1 MGEKDMYAFE
11 FEMPTKIVFGE
22 GEVARV
28 GEQAS
33 AFGKKAMLVTYD
45 EDFVKQ
51 VGFYDKVK
59 KSCDAAGV
67 ELLEFFGVK
76 SNPTAEHAAAG
87 IKMAKE
93 QKPDVLIALGGG
105 SAMDEAKFIGVA
117 AKYDGDP
124 WDFPTGKA
132 EIKDTIPV
140 IVVVTIPATSSEL
153 NGTAVITNET
163 LRRKDGFVSPVMKPR
178 VCVLDPELTYT
189 IPIRQTA

>member
-1 MGEKDMYAFE
+1 MYAFE

-22 GEVARV
+22 GEVSRV
-28 GEQAS
+28 GEQAA

-59 KSCDAAGV
+59 KSCDAAGI

-117 AKYDGDP
+117 ARYDGDP

-132 EIKDTIPV
+132 EIKDCLLY
-140 IVVVTIPATSSEL
+140 TSK
-153 NGTAVITNET
+153 TAQRLDMHLADKTCSHNTNPEYFSHNKRPFFVRVSCNAQEALCISIIG
-163 LRRKDGFVSPVMKPR
+163 LR
-178 VCVLDPELTYT
+178 
-189 IPIRQTA
+189 